1 MALWAWIV
9 KKIMGEV
16 KVPVQS
22 LVDALNA
29 TDGDKDGYI
38 TVGEVVNMAKMHED
52 LHEALGGKRAE
63 KVDFMVEAEQ

>member
-1 MALWAWIV
+1 MGIWAWIV

-22 LVDALNA
+22 LVDALNT

-38 TVGEVVNMAKMHED
+38 TVGEVVQIIKNLDSMLK
-52 LHEALGGKRAE
+52 G
-63 KVDFMVEAEQ
+63 